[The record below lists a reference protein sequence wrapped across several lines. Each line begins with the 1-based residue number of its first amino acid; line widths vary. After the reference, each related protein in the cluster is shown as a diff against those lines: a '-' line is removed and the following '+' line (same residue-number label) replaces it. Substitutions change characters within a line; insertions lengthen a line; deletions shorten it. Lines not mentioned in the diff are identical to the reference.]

1 MNAKVTLSF
10 LLGLI
15 LPCFGQGTVN
25 FSNDG
30 KSLVTVHGY
39 PMPDKGGFVQLLW
52 APQNTHPQPWA
63 LSQTLSSW
71 LSMNP
76 GWNSIES
83 SIKAVGPV
91 PGRFLGG
98 TITVPTAVPGARID
112 ALVVGWV
119 GNYATFDNAMHAG
132 NLVGFSQPFS
142 VTPGNPWTTPPGV
155 PAIITGPNGFR
166 GLNMTIPEPSPLKVL
181 LAAMPLIL
189 TCRTIFTAARR
200 NGA

>member
-91 PGRFLGG
+91 PGGFW
-98 TITVPTAVPGARID
+98 
-112 ALVVGWV
+112 VVI
-119 GNYATFDNAMHAG
+119 
-132 NLVGFSQPFS
+132 S
-142 VTPGNPWTTPPGV
+142 
-155 PAIITGPNGFR
+155 
-166 GLNMTIPEPSPLKVL
+166 PSPGC
-181 LAAMPLIL
+181 PG
-189 TCRTIFTAARR
+189 
-200 NGA
+200 GAN